1 MLGAPLSVVAIVIG
15 LVLAASHQVVR
26 DETIG
31 NVTFAIVAVSAVAS
45 VIIGIRLNRPELPG
59 VWWGFAAMA
68 ASFAVST
75 AGLGLWPSSGLAF
88 ELLDVLG
95 YLLMIATLGF
105 VLNRRRSGGA
115 RNVIADGVIVAFG
128 TWLVTLVTLV
138 EPSIHASGLTFS
150 TVITHLYQPFDAV
163 LAFLLL
169 WLVFTD
175 AFRAPAMWIMATA
188 IGLEIVIDVLYG
200 LNDLGRLTLDDRT
213 FESFYLI
220 AYALL
225 GAVALHPSMR
235 TLTEHRVAAPNRNP
249 TTRTVLTS
257 PMLLLAVSI
266 AVFGHPVGTSVRIA
280 RGVSVLLLVAAV
292 LVRSLQAHRSSE
304 RAQALLLHNA
314 RHDALTSLPN
324 RTFIAER
331 ITELLHHSW
340 RSRSALSVLYL
351 DLDRF
356 QQINDSLGHDVAD
369 DVLRIVAGRLRGL
382 VGPNGTVARTSGD
395 EFIVVM
401 PELES
406 AGDALELADR
416 VLSSFHEPVP
426 VPAGDVFLTTS
437 VGVVYATS
445 TWQGTAEDLLRNADT
460 AVYRAKEAGR
470 NCAALF
476 DESMHDRVAR
486 RLEME
491 TALRRAV
498 ERRELR
504 LYHQPII
511 DLRTGSITGFEALL
525 RWERDNG
532 AIVSPIEFIGIAEDT
547 GMIVPIG
554 NWVMLEALV
563 QLRTWIDHGVCH
575 PDATMSINVSPR
587 QLRDHSLL
595 AVVTEALARSA
606 VPPSN
611 LMIEITETVMME
623 DTEAALA
630 VLERLISLGVGVA
643 LDDFGTGHSS
653 LSQLKR
659 FPINRIKIDRSFVA
673 GLDTNDRD
681 RSLVRTIIAM
691 ARTLDKD
698 LVAEGVETIEQ
709 LVTLAELGCGK
720 AQGYFFSKPL
730 PPEHLAHVMP
740 GIERAMVAVDLA
752 DVLRLDD

>member
-1 MLGAPLSVVAIVIG
+1 MVVVVVG
-15 LVLAASHQVVR
+15 LALAVSHQVVR
-26 DETIG
+26 DETVG
-31 NVTFAIVAVSAVAS
+31 NVAFAIVAIGSVTS
-45 VIIGIRLNRPELPG
+45 VIVGIRLNRPELPG
-59 VWWGFAAMA
+59 AWWGFAAMA

-75 AGLGLWPSSGLAF
+75 AGPGLWPSFALGF
-88 ELLDVLG
+88 EVIDVLG
-95 YLLMIATLGF
+95 YLLMVATLGF
-105 VLNRRRSGGA
+105 VLHRRRSGGA
-115 RNVIADGVIVAFG
+115 RDVIADGVIVALG

-138 EPSIHASGLTFS
+138 EPSIHASGLTAS

-163 LAFLLL
+163 LAFMLL

-188 IGLEIVIDVLYG
+188 ISLEIVIDVLYG
-200 LNDLGRLTLDDRT
+200 LNDLGRLSIDDRT
-213 FESFYLI
+213 FESLYLV

-235 TLTEHRVAAPNRNP
+235 TLTEHRVTAPNRNP
-249 TTRTVLTS
+249 TTRTLLTS

-292 LVRSLQAHRSSE
+292 LVRSMQAHRSSE
-304 RAQALLLHNA
+304 RAQALLLHAA
-314 RHDALTSLPN
+314 RHDGLTSLPN
-324 RTFIAER
+324 RTFVAER

-382 VGPNGTVARTSGD
+382 VGPTGTVARTSGD
-395 EFIVVM
+395 EFIIAV
-401 PELES
+401 PELDS

-437 VGVVYATS
+437 VGVVYATA

-491 TALRRAV
+491 TALRRAI

-504 LYHQPII
+504 LFHQPII

-532 AIVSPIEFIGIAEDT
+532 TIVSPIEFIGIAEDT

-563 QLRTWIDHGVCH
+563 QLRTWIDRGVCH

-595 AVVTEALARSA
+595 GVVTEALARSA
-606 VPPSN
+606 VPPTN
-611 LMIEITETVMME
+611 LVIEITETVMME

-630 VLERLISLGVGVA
+630 VLERLITLGVGIA

-673 GLDTNDRD
+673 GLDTNNHD

-752 DVLRLDD
+752 DVLHPDD